1 MPLRLPLLLD
11 PNRLVVWAADLVR
24 ALEITL
30 TSFERTKQTR
40 GAIVQLPS
48 YAKADLPSPSPAG
61 QKLYV
66 TDDVGGATEAY
77 SDDLVWRRS
86 YDRVQV
92 S

>member
-1 MPLRLPLLLD
+1 MPLRLPSLLQ
-11 PNRLVVWAADLVR
+11 PERLIVWAADLVR

-30 TSFERTKQTR
+30 SNYERTKQTR
-40 GAIVQLPS
+40 GAIVQLPEYS
-48 YAKADLPSPSPAG
+48 KANLPPAAPAG

-66 TDDVGGATEAY
+66 GDDVGGPTEAY
-77 SDDLVWRRS
+77 SDGSVWRRS